1 MVKQQ
6 GLLAETLVGI
16 AVGLGVIVIL
26 LSLWVSDS
34 SRRTHEIEG
43 MLERSDLDAA
53 TFYLPLVTVPA
64 HVISIVSQDQLK
76 QTIGSSQVQ
85 PTSAHALK
93 LTHPFS
99 ITHLYLGF
107 SERQQ
112 KSALWVHKDQFGNTA
127 NDALLDAAGELNLEI
142 SDDVVC
148 IGLTN
153 PQWIFCHNRLPG
165 QTHEY

>member
-64 HVISIVSQDQLK
+64 HVISIVS
-76 QTIGSSQVQ
+76 
-85 PTSAHALK
+85 H
-93 LTHPFS
+93 
-99 ITHLYLGF
+99 
-107 SERQQ
+107 
-112 KSALWVHKDQFGNTA
+112 
-127 NDALLDAAGELNLEI
+127 
-142 SDDVVC
+142 
-148 IGLTN
+148 
-153 PQWIFCHNRLPG
+153 
-165 QTHEY
+165 